1 MAARHLTDEKV
12 LVGMLRNSRLPTV
25 IVEGKEDH
33 QIYLWVEGCTSIQKA
48 NVCCPWVGERRS

>member
-25 IVEGKEDH
+25 IVGGKEDH
-33 QIYLWVEGCTSIQKA
+33 QIYLWVEGCAGIQKSKCT
-48 NVCCPWVGERRS
+48 VRGWERDAS